1 MTFTQSSTNV
11 LNQAIELDPGD
22 LAKSLVSE
30 AIKPVAEEL
39 ADLEP
44 KLMEYSQCPDGTSK
58 DMLSHVFYAGGKR
71 IRPALYFFCA
81 RLCKYSGEHLLPV
94 AAVCEYVHT
103 ASLLHDDVVDNSSLR
118 RNKPTSNSIWGDQ
131 ASVLVGDL
139 IYSRAS
145 ELMAMTGSLEIVE
158 TFAGAIR
165 LMSAGELLQLE
176 QNFTITDASEQAYF
190 KILTAKTAKLIAASC
205 KAPAILADSSRDV
218 VNALDTFGASLG
230 LAFQLVD
237 DALDYLGVD
246 GVVGKST
253 LADFRE
259 GKMTYPVLLLKKMAD
274 DSELE
279 QLTDALNQRPIT
291 DEGIKFVAGLVE
303 KYDTAEKTIELAHK
317 YTEEAVRALEL
328 FPESPAKDSLERIA
342 YSLVGRIN

>member
-1 MTFTQSSTNV
+1 MTFIQSSSNIE
-11 LNQAIELDPGD
+11 NQPIELDAGD
-22 LAKSLVSE
+22 LARSLVSD
-30 AIKPVAEEL
+30 AVKPVSKEL
-39 ADLEP
+39 ECLEP
-44 KLMEYSQCPDGTSK
+44 KLMEYSHCPEGTSR
-58 DMLSHVFYAGGKR
+58 DILEHVFYAGGKR

-81 RLCKYSGEHLLPV
+81 RLCHYQGDHLYPV

-145 ELMAMTGSLEIVE
+145 ELMALTGSLEIVE
-158 TFAGAIR
+158 TFASAIR

-190 KILTAKTAKLIAASC
+190 RILTAKTAKLISASC
-205 KAPAILADSSRDV
+205 KAPAILAGASRETVD
-218 VNALDTFGASLG
+218 ALDTFGSSLG

-237 DALDYLGVD
+237 DALDYLGED

-259 GKMTYPVLLLKKMAD
+259 GKMTYPVLLLNSLATD
-274 DSELE
+274 NELE
-279 QLTDALNQRPIT
+279 EMAAAMNQRPISE
-291 DEGIKFVAGLVE
+291 EGVRLVAGLVE
-303 KYDTAEKTIELAHK
+303 KYQTAEKTIELAHK
-317 YTEEAVRALEL
+317 YTDDAVCALGI